1 MEIICIEDYHMGEN
15 TYVVGEGSAAFAV
28 DPGTDADKIVK
39 RAAEHGF
46 KITDILL
53 THGHYDH
60 ICGVQKLRN
69 ATGARLWASAKTDD
83 MICNSVT
90 NLSEMFGDSMALD
103 RADVVVEDR
112 KEYTVCGINIQ
123 VLLTP
128 GHTDGGTCY
137 LAGDGN
143 DRVLFSGDTLFC
155 RSVGRTDFP
164 TGDERE
170 LVNSIKNV
178 IYKLDDDITVYPG
191 HGGKTSVGYEKKFNL
206 LVNDEG

>member
-15 TYVVGEGSAAFAV
+15 TYVVGEGSTAFAV

-39 RAAEHGF
+39 RAAEYGF

-103 RADVVVEDR
+103 RADVVVED
-112 KEYTVCGINIQ
+112 KKKYTVCGINIQ

-137 LAGDGN
+137 LADSGN

-178 IYKLDDDITVYPG
+178 IYKLDDNITVYPG